1 MSFQVKKRFGQ
12 NFLKDEA
19 IINQIISSVNPKSDD
34 FIVEIGPGFGAITTP
49 LLKLVDSLNLIELDR
64 DIVSYIQAKAHP
76 KINLYAAD
84 ALKFDYSTF
93 KTSSMRIIGNL
104 PYNISTPLLFH
115 LAQYPN
121 IKDMHFM
128 LQQEVVDRICA
139 KPNCGDYGRLSI
151 MLQYKFNCYKLFNV
165 SKTCFTPQPKVESA
179 IIRLIPKTSEQIVAV
194 SAKILNMVVTQA
206 FSQRRKTIANSLKS
220 TVSKDIFTQLDI
232 DTQKRAENLS
242 VDDYVRLATNIQ
254 NNLDK

>member
-12 NFLKDEA
+12 NFLKDEV
-19 IINQIISSVNPKSDD
+19 IINQIINSINPQKDD
-34 FIVEIGPGFGAITTP
+34 FVIEIGPGFGAITLP
-49 LLKLVDSLNLIELDR
+49 LLELVDQLNLIELDR

-84 ALKFDYSTF
+84 ALKFDYAIFNTDA
-93 KTSSMRIIGNL
+93 MRIIGNL

-115 LAQYPN
+115 LAQYSN

-139 KPNCGDYGRLSI
+139 APNCSAYGRLSI

-179 IIRLIPKTSEQIVAV
+179 IIRLIPKNSKQIAAV
-194 SAKILNMVVTQA
+194 NAKILNTVVTQA

-220 TVSKDIFTQLDI
+220 TVTKEIFSQLNI
-232 DTQKRAENLS
+232 DPQNRAENLT
-242 VDDYVRLATNIQ
+242 VDDYIRLANCLQTNLT
-254 NNLDK
+254 N